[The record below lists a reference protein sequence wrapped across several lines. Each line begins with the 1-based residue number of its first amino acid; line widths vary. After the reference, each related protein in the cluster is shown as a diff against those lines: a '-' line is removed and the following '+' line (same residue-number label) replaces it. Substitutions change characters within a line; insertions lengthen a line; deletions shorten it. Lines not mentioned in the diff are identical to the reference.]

1 MTHLIH
7 GGLVSRHNFETY
19 ISPYGKTVH
28 LMSTEPVN
36 YSHGGMIKWEK
47 GQYHPLRND
56 LTHDN
61 KRVLLEVGSLVIP
74 RPIVPL
80 VNSYIEQT
88 GPLTIP
94 TIKDTSQLVEVIVM
108 PEEIIV
114 PKKYARQ
121 VQSFLNRHGI
131 TLPIPHESL
140 F

>member
-1 MTHLIH
+1 MTDFIRE
-7 GGLVSRHNFETY
+7 GRISRLNFETY
-19 ISPYGKTVH
+19 VSPYGKMIN
-28 LMSTEPVN
+28 LMSTRPVN

-47 GQYHPLRND
+47 GQYNPLKND

-80 VNSYIEQT
+80 VQSYLEQT

-94 TIKDTSQLVEVIVM
+94 TIKDKSKLVEVIVM
-108 PEEIIV
+108 PEEIVI

-121 VQSFLNRHGI
+121 VLTFLNHHGI
-131 TLPIPHESL
+131 TLPIPKESL